1 MKHSA
6 TAALALAFALGLA
19 GAAEAQSWATG
30 GPTPSDWRNAVPGP
44 LGPTNRGMA
53 LPYTGAPY
61 ATEGYGSSMPPMADQ
76 PLTNADNPQAPPGAG
91 GFATGLP
98 YLPRW

>member
-6 TAALALAFALGLA
+6 TAALAVAFALGLA

-44 LGPTNRGMA
+44 LGPRNRTMA
-53 LPYTGAPY
+53 RPYTRAPH
-61 ATEGYGSSMPPMADQ
+61 ATEGYGSSMPPIADA
-76 PLTNADNPQAPPGAG
+76 PLTSPDNPQAPLGAG
-91 GFATGLP
+91 GFATGGQ
-98 YLPRW
+98 YFAR